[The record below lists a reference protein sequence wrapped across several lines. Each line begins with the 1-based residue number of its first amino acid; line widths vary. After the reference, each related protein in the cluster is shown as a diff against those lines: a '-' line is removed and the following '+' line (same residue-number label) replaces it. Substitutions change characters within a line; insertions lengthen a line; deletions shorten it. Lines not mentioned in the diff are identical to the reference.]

1 MRDHHMRVLHLLD
14 LLRRIVFAGEM
25 KEPETVG
32 NLRVRGDERVG
43 GVDLPQASQPIAR
56 AGVGVHTKPRP
67 PIGATIRV

>member
-43 GVDLPQASQPIAR
+43 GGDLPQARQPIAR